1 VDTQNTTSDQ
11 VCSVEPSNS
20 FLERSLE
27 YRLSYLKILR
37 GMHKDLIGHGFG
49 YGYLFY
55 WADIAHFLTDIAY
68 TNIELM
74 EKQCAKN

>member
-20 FLERSLE
+20 FLEASLE
-27 YRLSYLKILR
+27 QRLSYLRVLR
-37 GMHKDLIGHGFG
+37 GMHKDLIGERFG

-55 WADIAHFLTDIAY
+55 WTDIAHFLTDIAF